1 MKKIMPSINNFPIFL
16 QFCDLEYEGKKPN
29 LSKIDSLCTVG
40 NLANYII

>member
-1 MKKIMPSINNFPIFL
+1 MKKVIPSINNFPIFL
-16 QFCDLEYEGKKPN
+16 HFGDLEYEGKKTN